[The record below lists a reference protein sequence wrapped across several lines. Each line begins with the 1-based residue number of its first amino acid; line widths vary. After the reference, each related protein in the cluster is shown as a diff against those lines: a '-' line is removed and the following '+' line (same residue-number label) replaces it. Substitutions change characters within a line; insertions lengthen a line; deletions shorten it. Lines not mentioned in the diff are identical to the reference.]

1 MQPKKETAVS
11 KPTSR
16 FGTTDTSRKTTRKP
30 ASRPASAHRD
40 APGKPARRF
49 SPQAAFVVGGI
60 LIVVAI
66 AMLLMNTCGGFKATI
81 GSIELDYGRVDVAD
95 NEVKVVVNQ
104 NTSRGYEW
112 LYELEGDAA
121 TLKAGETE
129 HAGIF
134 DGNKADTRTF
144 ELATTGKKGTAT
156 LSLLHARTKVQPDN
170 DVLVTIEVTAGAGGN
185 IEKVEVEDTNGK
197 NFSIPR

>member
-66 AMLLMNTCGGFKATI
+66 AMLLMNTCGGFKATM

-129 HAGIF
+129 HVRAG
-134 DGNKADTRTF
+134 DHGQEGYRDPVAAPRAHQGPARQRRLGDDRGHGWRGRKYREGRGGGHERQ
-144 ELATTGKKGTAT
+144 ELLDSALGD
-156 LSLLHARTKVQPDN
+156 R
-170 DVLVTIEVTAGAGGN
+170 
-185 IEKVEVEDTNGK
+185 
-197 NFSIPR
+197 R

>member
-66 AMLLMNTCGGFKATI
+66 AMLLMNTCGGFKATM

-104 NTSRGYEW
+104 NTSRGYE
-112 LYELEGDAA
+112 
-121 TLKAGETE
+121 
-129 HAGIF
+129 
-134 DGNKADTRTF
+134 
-144 ELATTGKKGTAT
+144 
-156 LSLLHARTKVQPDN
+156 
-170 DVLVTIEVTAGAGGN
+170 
-185 IEKVEVEDTNGK
+185 
-197 NFSIPR
+197 

>member
-1 MQPKKETAVS
+1 MQLKKETAVS
-11 KPTSR
+11 KPTNR
-16 FGTTDTSRKTTRKP
+16 FGTTDTSRKTIRKP
-30 ASRPASAHRD
+30 ASCPASARRA
-40 APGKPARRF
+40 APGKPSRRF
-49 SPQAAFVVGGI
+49 SPQVAFVVGGI

-66 AMLLMNTCGGFKATI
+66 AMLLMNTCGGFKATM

-170 DVLVTIEVTAGAGGN
+170 DVLVTIEVTADAGGN

>member
-49 SPQAAFVVGGI
+49 SPQAAFVV
-60 LIVVAI
+60 AI
-66 AMLLMNTCGGFKATI
+66 AMLLMNTCGGFKATM

-185 IEKVEVEDTNGK
+185 IAKVEVEDTNGK